1 MKVLLNCDLGE
12 GESAETTAALLDVID
27 LANIACG
34 GHAGNEETM
43 QRVVRAAIGLGVQT
57 GAHPGWP
64 DRENFGRAAVDVV
77 ASDLTSLLEE
87 QVTTFCRVAAEAGGG
102 VGHVKLHGALYHLC
116 DERTDL
122 AEACVDWMEAELEG
136 VPLIVGAG
144 GLLHAVAEAR
154 GVPLLREIFAE
165 RGYADEARLLPRGES
180 GALIVDPEQ
189 AAERIR
195 TWQSTG
201 HLPVGSGKLWLVEA
215 ETVCVH
221 ADSPGSVEVSRAL
234 RRVLGERRDGE

>member
-12 GESAETTAALLDVID
+12 GEPAEITTALLDVVD

-34 GHAGNEETM
+34 GHAGDVETM
-43 QRVVRAAIGLGVQT
+43 ERVVRASLERGVQT

-64 DRENFGRAAVDVV
+64 DRQTFGRV
-77 ASDLTSLLEE
+77 APELNASALTNLLQE
-87 QVTTFCRVAAEAGGG
+87 QVGALQRAAQAEGGE

-122 AEACVDWMEAELEG
+122 AEACVDWMESEHEG
-136 VPLIVGAG
+136 IPLIVAAG

-154 GVPLLREIFAE
+154 GVPLLREIFAD
-165 RGYADEARLLPRGES
+165 RGYADEARLLPRSEA
-180 GALIVDPEQ
+180 GALINDPEQ
-189 AAERIR
+189 AAGRMLAWR
-195 TWQSTG
+195 TSG
-201 HLPVGSGKLWLVEA
+201 YLPIAGGRKWLVEA

-221 ADSPGSVEVSRAL
+221 ADSPHSVAMARAL
-234 RRVLGERRDGE
+234 RDAL